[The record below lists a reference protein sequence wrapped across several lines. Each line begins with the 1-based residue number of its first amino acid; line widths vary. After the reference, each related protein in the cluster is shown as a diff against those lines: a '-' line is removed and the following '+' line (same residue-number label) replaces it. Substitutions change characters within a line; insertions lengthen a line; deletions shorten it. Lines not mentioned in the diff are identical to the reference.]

1 MTNPYPEK
9 LPSQGFESFLFSYST
24 MKTAEQNLQNEYDTI
39 NKRILNIVDSE
50 KFFVNDF
57 PVLKNLMALNPSREE
72 LKKLAK
78 AIDRLGDLVEIYKEL
93 SAKVE
98 LIKTMRDNQT
108 WFTNTFADF
117 DKEIDRDLQDFIN
130 STIN

>member
-9 LPSQGFESFLFSYST
+9 LPSQGFESFLFSFST
-24 MKTAEQNLQNEYDTI
+24 MKTAEQTLQNEYETI
-39 NKRILNIVDSE
+39 NKRILTIVDSE

-93 SAKVE
+93 IAKIE

-108 WFTNTFADF
+108 WFTSTFADF
-117 DKEIDRDLQDFIN
+117 DKEIDRDLKDFIN
-130 STIN
+130 SNIN